1 MHDRS
6 TVGWTQ
12 KAHDDDEEEEEVVVV
27 VVEDKVVIKVV
38 VFFSSKVTN
47 FLRDIF
53 FCHFFFLE
61 EFFVCSFFRVSKKW
75 KKKWGKSTR
84 CPALVLGVRPY

>member
-61 EFFVCSFFRVSKKW
+61 EFFVCSFFRVSKNG
-75 KKKWGKSTR
+75 KKNGAK
-84 CPALVLGVRPY
+84 ALVVPHSY

>member
-12 KAHDDDEEEEEVVVV
+12 KAHDDDEEEEVVVV

-53 FCHFFFLE
+53 FCHFFFSKNFLCAL
-61 EFFVCSFFRVSKKW
+61 FLGFRKNGKKNGA
-75 KKKWGKSTR
+75 K
-84 CPALVLGVRPY
+84 ALVVPHSY